1 MAMAKVEHSLGRIQ
15 LKLQDLG
22 QLFDTLDPSPFP
34 ERSLD
39 DDAEAFIVSWAR
51 DLRRADELE
60 IVLHLPNA
68 EEKVEL
74 VGPVADSVHNHFAYL
89 ADAKR
94 REFRALMSRGQS
106 SLAIGVV
113 FLTACLLLGNAVG
126 TIAVGHSQIA
136 GILKESLLIG
146 GWVAMWRPIEI
157 FLYDWWALRREQRDF
172 ERLGRARVRI
182 AKSG

>member
-1 MAMAKVEHSLGRIQ
+1 MAKEEHNLGRIQ

-68 EEKVEL
+68 
-74 VGPVADSVHNHFAYL
+74 
-89 ADAKR
+89 
-94 REFRALMSRGQS
+94 
-106 SLAIGVV
+106 
-113 FLTACLLLGNAVG
+113 
-126 TIAVGHSQIA
+126 
-136 GILKESLLIG
+136 
-146 GWVAMWRPIEI
+146 
-157 FLYDWWALRREQRDF
+157 
-172 ERLGRARVRI
+172 
-182 AKSG
+182 